1 MHQITMTMFTIIAI
15 HRLLALPVLLAILS
29 QSAAGAITYTNNKDL
44 WLSQTTGVEVITFT
58 EHPVGTWLDDHY
70 HESHGLI
77 FAGPTEFI
85 THDTAFHDLQGMK
98 TFTGVADL
106 RFDTPITA
114 FAFDNYFGSVN
125 LRLYSGDTQIG
136 FAQFFGLI
144 PNFGGIL
151 STIPFDRIVLWDPSD
166 AVLYIDDIMFTHHAL
181 VPGPGGAAMAL
192 LAGWGALTGRRR
204 RRSGRRCGG
213 WKPEMS
219 VRSVRS
225 DCSMS
230 H

>member
-1 MHQITMTMFTIIAI
+1 MHQINRTIFTITTI
-15 HRLLALPVLLAILS
+15 HRLLALPVLLAALS
-29 QSAAGAITYTNNKDL
+29 QSAAGAITYTDQKDL

-166 AVLYIDDIMFTHHAL
+166 AVLFIDDIMFTHAPL
-181 VPGPGGAAMAL
+181 VPGPAAVWLLLTLAAGAPC
-192 LAGWGALTGRRR
+192 RRR
-204 RRSGRRCGG
+204 RRRACAAS
-213 WKPEMS
+213 PAYLT
-219 VRSVRS
+219 
-225 DCSMS
+225 
-230 H
+230 

>member
-1 MHQITMTMFTIIAI
+1 MHQITMTIFTITAM
-15 HRLLALPVLLAILS
+15 HRLLALPVLLAVLS
-29 QSAAGAITYTNNKDL
+29 QSAAGAITYTDQKDL
-44 WLSQTTGVEVITFT
+44 WLSQTTDVEVITFT

-114 FAFDNYFGSVN
+114 FAFDNYFGTVYV
-125 LRLYSGDTQIG
+125 RLFSGTDMIG
-136 FAQFFGLI
+136 EYPFWGLI

-166 AVLYIDDIMFTHHAL
+166 AVLAIDDIMFTHHAL

-192 LAGWGALTGRRR
+192 LAGWSAVTGRRR
-204 RRSGRRCGG
+204 RRSGRPRDG
-213 WKPEMS
+213 WRSAMS

>member
-1 MHQITMTMFTIIAI
+1 MHQITMTIFTITAI
-15 HRLLALPVLLAILS
+15 HRLLALPVLRGSFAEPV
-29 QSAAGAITYTNNKDL
+29 AAAITANGPEGPLAEPDDRRGGDHL
-44 WLSQTTGVEVITFT
+44 HWLI
-58 EHPVGTWLDDHY
+58 PVGTWLDDHY

-114 FAFDNYFGSVN
+114 FAFDNYFGVVVFK
-125 LRLYSGDTQIG
+125 LYAGEEEIAHS
-136 FAQFFGLI
+136 FFLGLI

-166 AVLYIDDIMFTHHAL
+166 AVLFIDDIMFTHQAL

-192 LAGWGALTGRRR
+192 LAGWGAVTRRR
-204 RRSGRRCGG
+204 RRRRGPAAPC
-213 WKPEMS
+213 P
-219 VRSVRS
+219 
-225 DCSMS
+225 
-230 H
+230 

>member
-1 MHQITMTMFTIIAI
+1 MHQITMSIFTVTAM
-15 HRLLALPVLLAILS
+15 HRLLALPVLLAALS
-29 QSAAGAITYTNNKDL
+29 QSAAGAITYTDQKDL

-58 EHPVGTWLDDHY
+58 EHPVGTWLDDHS

-85 THDTAFHDLQGMK
+85 THAASFHDNQGLV
-98 TFTGVADL
+98 TFTSVADL

-114 FAFDNYFGSVN
+114 FAFDNCFGVVVFK
-125 LRLYSGDTQIG
+125 LYAGEEEIAHS
-136 FAQFFGLI
+136 FFLGLI

-166 AVLYIDDIMFTHHAL
+166 AVLAIDDIMFTHQAL

-213 WKPEMS
+213 WKAAMS
-219 VRSVRS
+219 MRSVRS
-225 DCSMS
+225 D
-230 H
+230 